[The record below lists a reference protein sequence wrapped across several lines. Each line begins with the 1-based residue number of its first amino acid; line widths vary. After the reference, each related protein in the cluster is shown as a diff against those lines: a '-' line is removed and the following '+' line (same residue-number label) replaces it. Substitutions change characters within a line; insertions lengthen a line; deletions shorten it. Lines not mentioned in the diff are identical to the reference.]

1 MFFVFVGGS
10 DFVPASLLAAARQH
24 GCISPVFLCV
34 VGCGPRSCASGA
46 GRH

>member
-10 DFVPASLLAAARQH
+10 GLVSAGLLAATHQH
-24 GCISPVFLCV
+24 GCGEVFLCV
-34 VGCGPRSCASGA
+34 VGCGPRSCASDA